1 VRSEGGA
8 LLAGAVL
15 VVIACGRTG
24 LNGGEGASHGGG
36 GEGGVV
42 VEPPVDECAVDSDC
56 PRDDACSPAVCRP
69 PDDEHEARYCEIRV
83 VGCDDGDPCT
93 SDRCDPDSGRC
104 EHEGGG
110 DKDHDGY
117 RGKPLEGMPASCGGT
132 DCDDD
137 DALVFPG
144 AQEICDGKDNDCNGA
159 VDEGA
164 TYRTL
169 AQPVLVA
176 PSSFQSLRGGLAFDG
191 TSYGVTYTDVS
202 SSGHKRAY
210 FELLNVD
217 GAIVSGPSPVS
228 EINADTFAGSLA
240 TSGRAFFAAWA
251 DARQAGGYEIYG
263 TRFNQKAEK
272 LEADQR
278 LTDAPGYSLNP
289 SASFVKTGY
298 RVVWED
304 RRFTISGG
312 PDAIYGRKLGLDGH
326 ADGDEVRL
334 TGDDEDAD
342 FPDSAVSETRLG
354 VTYVVTGPLRPD
366 GSDTV
371 PIVRFRSFD
380 HALADDSGHVDLGN
394 DGQEPAIVRTKDTFV
409 VAWHTGGETGAGAGW
424 GPVLQGAALDD
435 RGLVL
440 AAGPI
445 TMGDV
450 NAKDR
455 ALVSLG
461 DRVLVIWS
469 AKPDDPTPYQL
480 YFEIISARDLSVIV
494 PRQLLVSSTS
504 RLSEPI
510 ATLGPTGDIGVMFK
524 DDTLD
529 QVYFTHLGCTLPPV
543 RPADNR

>member
-1 VRSEGGA
+1 MRSAGGA
-8 LLAGAVL
+8 LLASAVL
-15 VVIACGRTG
+15 LGVACGRTG

-42 VEPPVDECAVDSDC
+42 IEPPVDECQVDSDC
-56 PRDDACSPAVCRP
+56 PRDDACSPAFCRP
-69 PDDEHEARYCEIRV
+69 PDDEHEARYCEVRV
-83 VGCDDGDPCT
+83 VACDDRDPCT
-93 SDRCDPDSGRC
+93 EDRCDPDSGRC

-110 DKDHDGY
+110 DNDHDGY
-117 RGKPLEGMPASCGGT
+117 RGKALDGTPSTCGGS

-159 VDEGA
+159 IDEGA

-169 AQPVLVA
+169 GQPVLVA

-202 SSGHKRAY
+202 STGHKRAY

-217 GAIVSGPSPVS
+217 GAIVFGPSPVS

-263 TRFNQKAEK
+263 TRFNPMAEK

-289 SASFVKTGY
+289 SATFVKKGY

-304 RRFTISGG
+304 RRFTVSGG

-334 TGDDEDAD
+334 TTDDEDAD

-380 HALADDSGHVDLGN
+380 HAFADDSGHVDLGN
-394 DGQEPAIVRTKDTFV
+394 EGQEPAIVRTKDTFV

-435 RGLVL
+435 RGTVL
-440 AAGPI
+440 ASGPI
-445 TMGDV
+445 TVGDV

-480 YFEIISARDLSVIV
+480 YFEIISARDLSVIT
-494 PRQLLVSSTS
+494 PRQILMASAS

-510 ATLGPTGDIGVMFK
+510 ATLGPTGDVGVMFK
-524 DDTLD
+524 DDTAD

-543 RPADNR
+543 RPANDR

>member
-1 VRSEGGA
+1 VRGGSGA

-24 LNGGEGASHGGG
+24 LNGGEGASNGAG

-42 VEPPVDECAVDSDC
+42 VVPPVDECLLDSDC
-56 PRDDACSPAVCRP
+56 ASDDACSPAACRL
-69 PDDEHEARYCEIRV
+69 PDADHEARYCEIRV
-83 VGCDDGDPCT
+83 VTCDDADPCT
-93 SDRCDPDSGRC
+93 VDRCDPDSGRC

-117 RGKPLEGMPASCGGT
+117 RGKPLEGTPASCGGN

-137 DALVFPG
+137 DPLVFPG
-144 AQEICDGKDNDCNGA
+144 AGEICDGKDNDCNGA
-159 VDEGA
+159 IDEGA
-164 TYRTL
+164 TYRSL
-169 AQPVLVA
+169 AMPVPIA
-176 PSSFQSLRGGLAFDG
+176 PKSFQSLRGGLAFDG
-191 TSYGVTYTDVS
+191 TNYGLTYTDVS
-202 SSGHKRAY
+202 SNGHKKAY

-217 GAIVSGPSPVS
+217 GTIVFGPSPVS

-240 TSGRAFFAAWA
+240 TSGKAFFAAWA

-263 TRFNQKAEK
+263 TRFNEQAEK
-272 LEADQR
+272 LEPDQR
-278 LTDAPGYSLNP
+278 LTNAPGYSLNP
-289 SASFVKTGY
+289 SATFVGKGY

-304 RRFTISGG
+304 RRFTSDGG

-334 TGDDEDAD
+334 TTDDEDAD
-342 FPDSAVSETRLG
+342 FPDSAGSETRLG

-366 GSDTV
+366 GSDYV

-380 HALADDSGHVDLGN
+380 QDLLDDSGHVDLGS
-394 DGQEPAIVRTKDTFV
+394 DGQEPAIVRTSDTFV
-409 VAWHTGGETGAGAGW
+409 VAWHTGGESGVGAGW

-435 RGLVL
+435 RGTVL

-461 DRVLVIWS
+461 DRVLVVWS
-469 AKPDDPTPYQL
+469 AKPDDTTPYQL
-480 YFEIISARDLSVIV
+480 YFEVISARDLSVIT
-494 PRQLLVSSTS
+494 PRQLLVASAS

-510 ATLGPTGDIGVMFK
+510 AALGPNGDVGVVFK
-524 DDTLD
+524 DDTLE
-529 QVYFTHLGCTLPPV
+529 QVYFTHLGCALPAPT
-543 RPADNR
+543 RRDNR